1 MIQYLPIVLVCSIA
15 MPVNECHKDNKDVT
29 DVIVGEAQ
37 NSVMSCIMNGN
48 VKMASSPL
56 GTDNKYYVKIKCVP
70 KEVNG

>member
-1 MIQYLPIVLVCSIA
+1 MIQYLPVVLVCSIA
-15 MPVNECHKDNKDVT
+15 MPVNECNKDNKSVT

-37 NSVMSCIMNGN
+37 NSVMSCLMNGN